1 MIQYRIAH
9 HVPGRIR
16 IEVPSLKG
24 LTFEVLEGLSRLTI
38 PCGIEG
44 ISPNPLTG
52 SLVIKYNPAIID
64 IMVYLEEIAADRT
77 LQEVLLKGDGCE

>member
-16 IEVPSLKG
+16 IEVPLLKG
-24 LTFEVLEGLSRLTI
+24 LTFKALESLSRLNI

-44 ISPNPLTG
+44 IRPNPLTG
-52 SLVIKYNPAIID
+52 SLVIKYNPARID
-64 IMVYLEEIAADRT
+64 IMAYLQEIAADRT
-77 LQEVLLKGDGCE
+77 LQEVLLKGGGCD